1 MRKPVLLKSLLVAIY
16 ILTIFI
22 IESKAQFYNTGDPPN
37 VRWRTFHTS
46 HFQFIFPAE
55 YEQKTREY
63 AVSFDEA
70 WERVAE
76 QLNHQPKSIPVVI
89 HPYVSRSNGLVVW
102 APKRMEIYPVPP
114 QTIDPQPW
122 MHQLAIHETRHV
134 VQISKLNQGFTK
146 ALSFFTGE
154 QSIGLAAG
162 IIPAWFY
169 EGDAVFAET
178 AYSLSGRGRSPSFE
192 MKISA
197 QVSDD
202 EKIFSYDKSQFGS
215 YRDFVPNHYEYGYQM
230 VAYAFEKFGH
240 DFWSETLNFTGR
252 NPFIPFAFRRGMK
265 KQKGISPDDLYQLA
279 VENRKTERKTGNDI
293 QDKSSQTVSPA
304 KTDYINYYSPQYLNA
319 NTLVVL
325 KDGPGF
331 VRQIVSLNE
340 QGEEKKLYI
349 PGSLSVNRIS
359 ANAGKIT
366 WSETIPDA
374 RWGNQSYSVIRI
386 FDVSTKTETQLTRK
400 TRYYAPSISPSGNY
414 IAAIENDV
422 LNNCYLVIL
431 DAWNGKI
438 ISRDK
443 TSEGSFLQF
452 PDWTSEN
459 EIVMTRQ
466 DDKGKHIVSF
476 DTSTGTWSTLLSGG
490 SYDFTR
496 PTGNTETIYF
506 NSTWNGKD
514 DIYAL
519 ERSSGEFFKLSD
531 SEYGAFEPAMKQNEN
546 SIAFAD
552 YTHRGFEVRMITAE
566 IKNLIHFIP
575 PEKGPHPYYSSG
587 SEEPVIFRPDEEKAK
602 RFKSKP
608 YSKLGHLFNFH
619 SWAPFSYDFENINPV
634 DNPQIYPGLTLLSQN
649 LINTS
654 VSQLS
659 YAYKNGRHF
668 TSNSLT
674 YSGFLTV
681 MEFGMNYGDDP
692 LIYSGRD
699 TIGPGEIK
707 SDLLNIR
714 ARFSIPLNLTM
725 NRYIRGFTPSLQVNY
740 NNSYYHY
747 TLEDKYKR
755 GRVSL
760 DWQLNYYSYL
770 RLAPKD
776 ISPRWGSQLRFRYFS
791 SPFEKENFGSIFTT
805 TAIGYLPGLFKHHS
819 IRVRGNYQKQNPVK
833 YLYQSLIEFP
843 RGFHIMRTEILYT
856 LNADYFLPLLYPDL
870 SIPGIIYLKRL
881 RGAAF
886 YDYALNNYRVYNQS
900 LNQIQWMNQNL
911 FSTGAEIIADYHLFR
926 LLFPFST
933 GIRINYLP
941 QYGEV
946 KTELIFSINLGVF

>member
-1 MRKPVLLKSLLVAIY
+1 MRKSAIFKYLSVAFFT
-16 ILTIFI
+16 LTVFSAP
-22 IESKAQFYNTGDPPN
+22 SKAQFYNTGDPPN
-37 VRWRTFHTS
+37 VRWRTFHS
-46 HFQFIFPAE
+46 NHFQFIFPAE
-55 YEQKTREY
+55 LEQQTRAY

-70 WERVAE
+70 WTKVTG

-122 MHQLAIHETRHV
+122 IQQLAIHETRHV
-134 VQISKLNQGFTK
+134 AQISKLNQGFTR
-146 ALSFFTGE
+146 ALSFITGE

-169 EGDAVFAET
+169 EGDAVYAET
-178 AYSLSGRGRSPSFE
+178 AFSLSGRGRSPSFE
-192 MKISA
+192 MKINA
-197 QVSDD
+197 QVSED

-230 VAYAFEKFGH
+230 VAYASEKFGH
-240 DFWSETLNFTGR
+240 DFWSETLDFTGR
-252 NPFIPFAFRRGMK
+252 YPFIPFAFRRGMR
-265 KQKGISPDDLYQLA
+265 KQQGISPDKLYQLA
-279 VENRKTERKTGNDI
+279 AENRKTERKIGNDL

-304 KTDYINYYSPQYLNA
+304 KSEYINYYSPQYLNT

-331 VRQIVSLNE
+331 VRQIVTLNE
-340 QGEEKKLYI
+340 HGEEKKLYI

-374 RWGNQSYSVIRI
+374 RWGNQSYSVIRV
-386 FDVSTKTETQLTRK
+386 FDISTKTETQLTRK
-400 TRYYAPSISPSGNY
+400 TRYYAPSLSPSGNY
-414 IAAIENDV
+414 IATIENDV

-438 ISRDK
+438 ISREQ

-452 PDWTSEN
+452 PEWASEN
-459 EIVMTRQ
+459 ELIMTRQ
-466 DDKGKHIVSF
+466 DEKGKHIVSF
-476 DTSTGTWSTLLSGG
+476 DSSTGAWNTLLSGG
-490 SYDFTR
+490 QYDLTR
-496 PTGNTETIYF
+496 PTGNDEIIYF
-506 NSTWNGKD
+506 NSTWSGKD
-514 DIYAL
+514 EIFAL
-519 ERSSGEFFKLSD
+519 ERSSGNIYKLTYSD
-531 SEYGAFEPAMKQNEN
+531 YGAFEPALIKNEN
-546 SIAFAD
+546 SFVFTD
-552 YTHRGFEVRMITAE
+552 YTNRGFEVRSVKAE
-566 IKNLIHFIP
+566 TKNLSPFVP
-575 PEKGPHPYYSSG
+575 PVEGPHPYYAG
-587 SEEPVIFRPDEEKAK
+587 VIEEPVNFRPDEEKSNE
-602 RFKSKP
+602 FNSKP
-608 YSKLGHLFNFH
+608 YSKPGNLFNFH
-619 SWAPFSYDFENINPV
+619 SWAPFSYDFENINPI

-649 LINTS
+649 LINTA

-668 TSNSLT
+668 TSNSFT

-714 ARFSIPLNLTM
+714 TRFSIPLNLTM

-747 TLEDKYKR
+747 TFEDEYKR

-805 TAIGYLPGLFKHHS
+805 TAVGYFPGLFRHHS

-843 RGFHIMRTEILYT
+843 RGFPVMRTEILYT

-870 SIPGIIYLKRL
+870 SIPGLIYLKRI
-881 RGAAF
+881 RGAVF
-886 YDYALNNYRVYNQS
+886 YDYALNNFRIYNQS
-900 LNQIQWMNQNL
+900 LNQIQWMNQYL
-911 FSTGAEIIADYHLFR
+911 FSTGTEIIADYHLFR
-926 LLFPFST
+926 LLFPFSS

-941 QYGEV
+941 KYGDIKAEF
-946 KTELIFSINLGVF
+946 IFSINLGIF

>member
-1 MRKPVLLKSLLVAIY
+1 M
-16 ILTIFI
+16 
-22 IESKAQFYNTGDPPN
+22 
-37 VRWRTFHTS
+37 RWRTFHTN

-63 AVSFDEA
+63 AVSFNQA

-122 MHQLAIHETRHV
+122 IHQLAIHETRHV
-134 VQISKLNQGFTK
+134 VQISKLNQGFTR
-146 ALSFFTGE
+146 ALSILTGE

-169 EGDAVFAET
+169 EGDAVYAET
-178 AYSLSGRGRSPSFE
+178 AYSLSGRGREPSFE

-202 EKIFSYDKSQFGS
+202 KKIFSYDKSQFGS

-230 VAYAFEKFGH
+230 VAYASEKFGH
-240 DFWSETLNFTGR
+240 DFWSETLDFTGSY
-252 NPFIPFAFRRGMK
+252 PFIPFAFRRGMK
-265 KQKGISPDDLYQLA
+265 KQQGISPDELYQLA
-279 VENRKTERKTGNDI
+279 VAERKLERKPEADSLIKSLRTKSP
-293 QDKSSQTVSPA
+293 DK
-304 KTDYINYYSPQYLNA
+304 KEYINYSSPQFLNE
-319 NTLVVL
+319 NKLVVL

-331 VRQIVSLNE
+331 VRQIVTLNE
-340 QGEEKKLYI
+340 NREEKRLYI
-349 PGSLSVNRIS
+349 PGSLSANRIS
-359 ANAGKIT
+359 VNAGKIT

-374 RWGNQSYSVIRI
+374 RWGNQSYSVIKV
-386 FDVSTKTETQLTRK
+386 FDISTKTETQLTRK
-400 TRYYAPSISPSGNY
+400 TRYYAPALSPSGNY
-414 IAAIENDV
+414 IAAVENDV
-422 LNNCYLVIL
+422 LNNCFLVIL
-431 DAWNGKI
+431 DAWNGNI
-438 ISRDK
+438 ISRER
-443 TSEGSFLQF
+443 TSEGTFLQF
-452 PDWTSEN
+452 PEWTSEN

-476 DTSTGTWSTLLSGG
+476 DSSNMAWSTLLSGG
-490 SYDFTR
+490 NYDLTR
-496 PTGNTETIYF
+496 PTGNKETIYF

-519 ERSSGEFFKLSD
+519 ERSSGEIFKLSD
-531 SEYGAFEPAMKQNEN
+531 SEYGIFEPALNQDGQA
-546 SIAFAD
+546 IAYSN
-552 YTHRGFEVRMITAE
+552 YTHRGFKVDIITE
-566 IKNLIHFIP
+566 GINSDTPFIP
-575 PEKGPHPYYSSG
+575 PMDAPNPYYLSAIK
-587 SEEPVIFRPDEEKAK
+587 EPIEFQPDGEKANG
-602 RFKSKP
+602 FKSEP
-608 YSKLGHLFNFH
+608 YSKLGHLFKFH

-634 DNPQIYPGLTLLSQN
+634 DNPEIHPGITLLSQN

-659 YAYKNGRHF
+659 YAYKNGKHF
-668 TSNSLT
+668 TSNSFT

-707 SDLLNIR
+707 SDFLNIR
-714 ARFSIPLNLTM
+714 SRFYIPLKLTM
-725 NRYIRGFTPSLQVNY
+725 NRYIRGLTPSLQLNY

-747 TLEDKYKR
+747 TLEDEYRR
-755 GRVSL
+755 GRVSM

-805 TAIGYLPGLFKHHS
+805 TAIGYLPGLFRHHS
-819 IRVRGNYQKQNPVK
+819 IRLRGNYQKQNPVK
-833 YLYQSLIEFP
+833 YLYQSLVEFP
-843 RGFHIMRTEILYT
+843 RGFPIMRTEVLYT

-870 SIPGIIYLKRL
+870 SIPGLIYLKRL
-881 RGAAF
+881 RGAVF
-886 YDYALNNYRVYNQS
+886 YDYALNNYRFYNQT
-900 LNQIQWMNQNL
+900 LNQIQWMNQA
-911 FSTGAEIIADYHLFR
+911 FYSTGVEIIADYHLFR
-926 LLFPFST
+926 MLFPFST

-941 QYGEV
+941 QYGKV